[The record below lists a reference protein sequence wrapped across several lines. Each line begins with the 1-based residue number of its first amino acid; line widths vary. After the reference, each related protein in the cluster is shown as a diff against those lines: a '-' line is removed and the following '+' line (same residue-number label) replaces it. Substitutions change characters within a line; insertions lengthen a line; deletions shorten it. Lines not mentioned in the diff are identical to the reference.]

1 MVTDD
6 LLTSLLIRVTWCLSR
21 TAELEAG
28 EDEEAREDEED
39 SDPDFE

>member
-6 LLTSLLIRVTWCLSR
+6 LLTSLLIRVTWCLAR
-21 TAELEAG
+21 MAEPEAG
-28 EDEEAREDEED
+28 EDEEADEDEED

>member
-1 MVTDD
+1 MVTED

-21 TAELEAG
+21 MAEPEAG
-28 EDEEAREDEED
+28 EDEEADEED